1 MKLLIKFQSISDII
15 TNSSSE
21 IFTVIDD
28 RPFNELKELIL
39 QVGEQNF
46 PKNYNSNYYNLAN
59 AEKEKFDCVSGDAG
73 LLEVQNWEDLYN
85 EWLKYCIPEN
95 KRSQATPEIWSI
107 QYKDSLEDLKKQIT
121 ISIDVNRRVTI
132 NWILKNLW
140 VIDVDNGCFEKD
152 PETGRIIKRIFLE
165 EAKKLPEERVIIR

>member
-21 IFTVIDD
+21 IFTVIDE
-28 RPFNELKELIL
+28 RPFNELKKLIL

-46 PKNYNSNYYNLAN
+46 PENWDNLSDK
-59 AEKEKFDCVSGDAG
+59 EKEKFDNISGR

-85 EWLKYCIPEN
+85 EWLKFWIPEN
-95 KRSQATPEIWSI
+95 KRSQATPEIWSL
-107 QYKDSLEDLKKQIT
+107 QYRDSLEDLKKQIT
-121 ISIDVNRRVTI
+121 IHIDVNRRATI

-140 VIDVDNGCFEKD
+140 VIDADSGYFEKD
-152 PETGRIIKRIFLE
+152 PETGRIIKQITYE
-165 EAKKLPEERVIIR
+165 EAEKLPEERVINRY